1 MNFNDTLD
9 SSFGALEF
17 LRPYWLIGLVIIFAL
32 SLWRYK
38 QGKNQSSNVIANHLS
53 EHLVTQPETKT
64 SNRFALSLLAVIA
77 CIALSGPSI
86 RSVKLPVYEIQ
97 KAQVIAFDLSYS
109 MYATDV
115 KPNRLNQAKYKAID
129 LLKQWTEGDKGFIAY
144 AGDAFTITPLTK
156 DSNSIINH
164 IPNLSPDLMP
174 ARGSRPDLALAKAI
188 TLLKNAGYQQG
199 HIVFISDGIDQE
211 SADKMQAM
219 IEGTD
224 FMVSILA
231 VGTAEGAP
239 IKLRDGSLLKDSSEK
254 IIIPKLDT
262 DAMYAVTQSSNGLY
276 KTFDHTGNDILQLA
290 AHYNNEQLNKQQ
302 DEQANNS
309 NSEQLID
316 DGYWLSFLLIPLFLL
331 LFRKGVFYVA
341 LLSFTL
347 TLPFANTKVE
357 ASVWENSQQNAYQ
370 AFKAGDY
377 KSAGEQFEDPSW
389 KASALF
395 KDKQYQQAEAIYE
408 NQKEK
413 MPNDANNLYNLGNA
427 QAMQQKYKQ
436 ALASYNAALAIK
448 PDFAE
453 ALANKKAVEDLLKQ
467 QEQQSSDQQ
476 QKNQQQ
482 NQQDQQ
488 SSDQQQQNQQQ
499 NQQDQQSSDQ
509 QQQSQQQNQQ
519 DQQSSEQQQS
529 QQQSQQEQQ
538 SSDQQQQSQ
547 QQNQQDQ
554 QSSDQQQSQQ
564 QNQQEQQSS
573 DQQQQS
579 QQQSQQEQQ
588 SSDQQQQNQQ
598 QSQQEQQSSDQQ
610 QQEKDEEQQRQQA
623 QQTSAEAEENEQ
635 TPEQQAAA
643 ASASQ
648 DPEVNQE
655 YEDLPL
661 WLKNVPD
668 DPSLLLKNKMQLEYN
683 KRAANKPVLNNNN
696 NNGEIW

>member
-262 DAMYAVTQSSNGLY
+262 DAMYAVTQNSNGLY

-347 TLPFANTKVE
+347 SLPFANTKVE

-370 AFKAGDY
+370 AFKAGNY

-395 KDKQYQQAEAIYE
+395 KDKQYQQAEAIYK

-413 MPNDANNLYNLGNA
+413 MPNDTNNLYNLGNA

-467 QEQQSSDQQ
+467 QDQQ
-476 QKNQQQ
+476 E

-488 SSDQQQQNQQQ
+488 SSDQQQQNQQDQ
-499 NQQDQQSSDQ
+499 QSSDQQQKNQQQSQQDQQSSDQ
-509 QQQSQQQNQQ
+509 QQQN
-519 DQQSSEQQQS
+519 
-529 QQQSQQEQQ
+529 
-538 SSDQQQQSQ
+538 
-547 QQNQQDQ
+547 
-554 QSSDQQQSQQ
+554 
-564 QNQQEQQSS
+564 
-573 DQQQQS
+573 

-598 QSQQEQQSSDQQ
+598 QSQQEQQSSDQNQQQSQQDQQSPDQQQQNQQQSQQDQQSPDQQQQSQQQSQQEQQYSDQQ
-610 QQEKDEEQQRQQA
+610 QQETDEEQQRQQA
-623 QQTSAEAEENEQ
+623 QQNSAEAEENEQ

-668 DPSLLLKNKMQLEYN
+668 DPSLLLKNKMQLEYK
-683 KRAANKPVLNNNN
+683 KRAANQPVLNNNN

>member
-9 SSFGALEF
+9 SSFGVLEF

-38 QGKNQSSNVIANHLS
+38 QGKHQSSNVIANHLS

-331 LFRKGVFYVA
+331 LFRKGIFYVA

-436 ALASYNAALAIK
+436 ALASYNAALAIN
-448 PDFAE
+448 PDFSE

-467 QEQQSSDQQ
+467 QEQQQDQQSSDQQQQEQQNQQDQQSSDQQ

-519 DQQSSEQQQS
+519 DQQSSVQQQS

-538 SSDQQQQSQ
+538 SSDQQQQ
-547 QQNQQDQ
+547 
-554 QSSDQQQSQQ
+554 
-564 QNQQEQQSS
+564 ET
-573 DQQQQS
+573 
-579 QQQSQQEQQ
+579 
-588 SSDQQQQNQQ
+588 
-598 QSQQEQQSSDQQ
+598 
-610 QQEKDEEQQRQQA
+610 DEEQQRQQA

>member
-17 LRPYWLIGLVIIFAL
+17 LRPYWLIGLVIIFVL

-188 TLLKNAGYQQG
+188 SLLKNAGYQQG

-211 SADKMQAM
+211 SADKMQEM

-276 KTFDHTGNDILQLA
+276 TNFDHTGNDIFQLA

-347 TLPFANTKVE
+347 SLPFANTKVE

-370 AFKAGDY
+370 AFQAGDY

-408 NQKEK
+408 SQKTQT
-413 MPNDANNLYNLGNA
+413 PNDTNNLYNLGNA

-453 ALANKKAVEDLLKQ
+453 ALANKKAVEELLKQ
-467 QEQQSSDQQ
+467 QEQQDQKDQQSSD
-476 QKNQQQ
+476 NQQQ

-488 SSDQQQQNQQQ
+488 SSDSQQQNQQDQQSSDSQQQNQQDQQSSDSQQQNQQDQQSSDNQQQ
-499 NQQDQQSSDQ
+499 NQQDQQSSD
-509 QQQSQQQNQQ
+509 
-519 DQQSSEQQQS
+519 
-529 QQQSQQEQQ
+529 
-538 SSDQQQQSQ
+538 SQ

-554 QSSDQQQSQQ
+554 QSSDNQQQTQQDQQSSDQEQSQQQETEEEEQQSQQ
-564 QNQQEQQSS
+564 QA
-573 DQQQQS
+573 
-579 QQQSQQEQQ
+579 
-588 SSDQQQQNQQ
+588 
-598 QSQQEQQSSDQQ
+598 
-610 QQEKDEEQQRQQA
+610 QQA
-623 QQTSAEAEENEQ
+623 SAESGDDTQ
-635 TPEQQAAA
+635 TPEQEAA
-643 ASASQ
+643 ASTVQGS
-648 DPEVNQE
+648 EVNQE

-683 KRAANKPVLNNNN
+683 KRAANQPVLNNNN
-696 NNGEIW
+696 NNGDIW